1 MRAFRLPLFAA
12 LGVMALLLSHCGGGG
27 GSTGSPNLTV
37 KTAQMNGAQVVPA
50 VTTAGVATG
59 AFTIDL
65 SSGAI
70 SGTVITTNIDPTGV
84 SIQEGAVGATST
96 ASIIT
101 LSKGANGMWEVPSG
115 ATLTAAQLDSLKNG
129 TLYVSAATTANP
141 NGEIRGQI
149 GRKVFFATLTG
160 AQETPPTTSTAT
172 GTGVF
177 VFDPDTGTMSGTV
190 TTTGITGLVAHM
202 HIAAIGQPASPA
214 IPFTGGP
221 ANWTMPPTVLTADQ
235 ITSLGLGNFYAN
247 VHSTANPGGEIR
259 GQVYIPVRM
268 ANLTGTQETPP
279 NTSTGTGVGTFMV
292 NPFNRSIA
300 GVETFQGVANPT
312 DSHIHSSAGPGVA
325 GGIVIRG
332 TVTLGNPGKLA
343 IASST
348 PLSDALLV
356 SFMQGNLYYN
366 VHSQQFPSGE
376 IRGQLSIVP

>member
-1 MRAFRLPLFAA
+1 MRAVRWPLVAA

-27 GSTGSPNLTV
+27 DATGSPNLAV

-65 SSGAI
+65 NSGAI
-70 SGTVITTNIDPTGV
+70 SGTVSTINIDPTGM
-84 SIQEGAVGATST
+84 SIQEGAVGTSST

-101 LSKGANGMWEVPSG
+101 LSKGSNGMWEVPSG
-115 ATLTAAQLDSLKNG
+115 ATLTSSQLDSLKNG
-129 TLYVSAATTANP
+129 NLYVSAATTANP

-177 VFDPDTGTMSGTV
+177 VFDPETGTMSGTV
-190 TTTGITGLVAHM
+190 TTTGVSGVASHM
-202 HIAAIGQPASPA
+202 HIAAIGQSAAPA

-221 ANWTMPPTVLTADQ
+221 ATFTMPPTVLTADQ
-235 ITSLGLGNFYAN
+235 VNSLGLGNFYTN
-247 VHSTANPGGEIR
+247 VHSSANPGGEIR

-268 ANLTGTQETPP
+268 ANLTGSQETPP
-279 NTSTGTGVGTFMV
+279 NTSAATGQGTLMV

-300 GVETFQGVANPT
+300 GLETFQGVANPT
-312 DSHIHSSAGPGVA
+312 DSHIHSSAGAGVA

-332 TVTLGNPGKLA
+332 TVTLGNPGKLLV
-343 IASST
+343 ASST

-376 IRGQLSIVP
+376 IRGQLSITP